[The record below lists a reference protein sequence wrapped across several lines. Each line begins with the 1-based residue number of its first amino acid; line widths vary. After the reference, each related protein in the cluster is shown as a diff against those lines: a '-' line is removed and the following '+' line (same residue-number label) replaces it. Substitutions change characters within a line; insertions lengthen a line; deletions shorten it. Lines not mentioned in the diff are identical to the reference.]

1 MSQRPSRLAGAAL
14 CNARR
19 AILLLGRRLVAGLA
33 VLALPVVCVADD
45 GEITRSRA
53 ELGRL
58 QQQIEA
64 VQRSLDDDQ
73 ARRDKASTSVA
84 RAGRALSEIGRKLR
98 DTRRQQSAVEAELK
112 RFADE
117 RTQLDAR
124 IRDRHVRLAR
134 WLHDYYVGGGEARLV
149 DFLAS
154 RDPNQVARDAYYLQR
169 IGAANLSLIDEQ
181 RQDVALLGE
190 VEQRIAQRS
199 EELAALSERQQREQ
213 RELSNSRA
221 RYKRLAA
228 ELAKRVKEQKREVS
242 SLRLDEQRL
251 GRLIEGL
258 ETLAREQA
266 EAPAVEDL
274 PPAGGTQEP
283 AGIRRGQSSREPV
296 VAMLERQV
304 VRTPDGVPFGQLKG
318 RLDPPLKG
326 AMVGRFGEARA
337 SGGAVWKGVFIR
349 AREGA
354 EVRAVAPGEVVFA
367 DWLRGFGNLVI
378 IDHGTAYMTVYG
390 NNDILIARLGQKV
403 LGGEAIASVGV
414 DEGSRESGLYFEI
427 RHRGEPVDPLKWVR
441 R

>member
-1 MSQRPSRLAGAAL
+1 M
-14 CNARR
+14 
-19 AILLLGRRLVAGLA
+19 
-33 VLALPVVCVADD
+33 
-45 GEITRSRA
+45 
-53 ELGRL
+53 
-58 QQQIEA
+58 
-64 VQRSLDDDQ
+64 
-73 ARRDKASTSVA
+73 
-84 RAGRALSEIGRKLR
+84 
-98 DTRRQQSAVEAELK
+98 
-112 RFADE
+112 
-117 RTQLDAR
+117 
-124 IRDRHVRLAR
+124 
-134 WLHDYYVGGGEARLV
+134 
-149 DFLAS
+149 
-154 RDPNQVARDAYYLQR
+154 
-169 IGAANLSLIDEQ
+169 
-181 RQDVALLGE
+181 LGE

-199 EELAALSERQQREQ
+199 KELAALSERQQREQ

-258 ETLAREQA
+258 ETLAQEQA
-266 EAPAVEDL
+266 EAPAVEDR
-274 PPAGGTQEP
+274 PPAGGAQEP
-283 AGIRRGQSSREPV
+283 VAVRGGQSSREPV

-304 VRTPDGVPFGQLKG
+304 VRTPDGVPFGKLKG

-378 IDHGTAYMTVYG
+378 IDHGKAYMTVYG

-403 LGGEAIASVGV
+403 LGGEAIASVGI
-414 DEGSRESGLYFEI
+414 DEGSQESGLYFEI
-427 RHRGEPVDPLKWVR
+427 RHRGEPVNPLKWVR